1 MSLVIIE
8 NPDGEDTENF
18 LPTQEIIENLQALAQ
33 SRYPLSPILSHAFTT
48 GFMAGMLLG
57 SQRPEAIMHF
67 FEELATEDSTKKLL
81 KLQDLT
87 YLVYP
92 DII

>member
-1 MSLVIIE
+1 
-8 NPDGEDTENF
+8 
-18 LPTQEIIENLQALAQ
+18 
-33 SRYPLSPILSHAFTT
+33 
-48 GFMAGMLLG
+48 MAGMLLG